1 MAKKK
6 NIIIKQGLDDWV
18 MTYGD
23 LMSLLL
29 TFFVLIVSFS
39 SMQESKFEQA
49 AESLKEAFGVMA
61 QPEHVIEINKP
72 LIPRKSDNE
81 ADLEFLFEVRELEK
95 TVLDEKLDDQI
106 MIETREDGVL
116 IRMPAPLLFQS
127 GGAELLTVSQ
137 PLLDKLASLFRKFP
151 GEVRVEGHTDDIPIK
166 STQFPSNWELSSA
179 RAVAV
184 ARYFQGLG
192 IPPDRLAATG
202 YGEYRPEAGN
212 GTAEG
217 RAANRRVEILL
228 ARISIPQASG
238 SDLPLKT
245 PVKEPERAPEPAPE
259 PETETIEEQVPLIL
273 NPVTGK
279 LGAPTGFKWK

>member
-6 NIIIKQGLDDWV
+6 NIVVNQGLDGWV

-61 QPEHVIEINKP
+61 QPEHVIELNKP
-72 LIPRKSDNE
+72 LIPRKSDREGN
-81 ADLEFLFEVRELEK
+81 LEFLYEVRDLEK
-95 TVLDEKLDDQI
+95 TVLEENLDDQI
-106 MIETREDGVL
+106 MIETRDDGVL
-116 IRMPAPLLFQS
+116 IRLPAPLLFRS
-127 GGAELLTVSQ
+127 GQAVLLDVSQ
-137 PLLDKLASLFRKFP
+137 PVLKKLASLFRKFP
-151 GEVRVEGHTDDIPIK
+151 GEVRVEGHTDNIPIT
-166 STQFPSNWELSSA
+166 SASFPSNWELSSA

-192 IPPDRLAATG
+192 IPPGRLAATG
-202 YGEYRPEAGN
+202 YGEYRPQGSN
-212 GTAEG
+212 DTDDG
-217 RAANRRVEILL
+217 RATNRRVEILL
-228 ARISIPQASG
+228 ARVSAPALADR
-238 SDLPLKT
+238 DLPLET
-245 PVKEPERAPEPAPE
+245 PVTTPQPAPIPTPQ
-259 PETETIEEQVPLIL
+259 PEQETIEGEVPLII

-279 LGAPTGFKWK
+279 LGAPTGFYWK